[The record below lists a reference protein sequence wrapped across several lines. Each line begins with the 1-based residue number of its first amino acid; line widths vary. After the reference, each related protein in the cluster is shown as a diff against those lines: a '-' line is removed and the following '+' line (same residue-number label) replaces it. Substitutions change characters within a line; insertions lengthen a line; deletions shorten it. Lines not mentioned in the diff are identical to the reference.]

1 MYTSNCLSV
10 NEAGHLAIDGA
21 DTVLLAER
29 FGTPLYVLSEN
40 EINANC
46 KSFTEAL
53 KRNYGDRAM
62 AYYAS
67 KALNCKEMLRIVD
80 REGMGVDVVSGGEL
94 FTAHAVGFPADKM
107 ILHGNNVTPAELT
120 EAVDYGVG
128 TIVVDNIF
136 ELELLNG
143 ICEAKGKTQEI
154 MLRIKPGVEA
164 HTHKYV
170 MTGSIDSK
178 FGFALENGEA
188 DEAVKTALTHKNLLL
203 KGLHCHIGSQIF
215 ESEPFCEAER
225 IMLRFLNKAN
235 KEYGAKI
242 TKLNLGG
249 GFGIKYVDSDMFS
262 PVSDMINTVAEVIK
276 SECEALGIELPY
288 VIMEPGRGI
297 VGSAGIT
304 LYTVGGIKNIEGVRT
319 YVSID
324 GGMTDNPRY
333 ALYGSEYTAL
343 IANKAAKKADM
354 KVTIA
359 GKCCESGDLI
369 QENTYIQSCAV
380 GDIMAV
386 LSTGAYNYSMASN
399 YNRIPRPEMVL
410 IRNGEPQTIIKRES
424 YEDIVRNDI

>member
-1 MYTSNCLSV
+1 MNISNCLSV
-10 NEAGHLAIDGA
+10 NEMGHLAIDGV
-21 DTVLLAER
+21 DTAALAER

-40 EINANC
+40 DILSNC
-46 KSFTEAL
+46 NCFTQAL
-53 KRNYGDRAM
+53 KRNYGDNAM

-67 KALNCKEMLRIVD
+67 KALNCKEILRIVNG
-80 REGMGVDVVSGGEL
+80 ENMGVDVVSGGEL
-94 FTAHAVGFPADKM
+94 YTARTVDFPAEKI

-120 EAVDYGVG
+120 QAVEYGVG
-128 TIVVDNIF
+128 IIVVDNIF

-143 ICEAKGKTQEI
+143 ICEALGKTQEI

-188 DEAVKTALTHKNLLL
+188 DTAVKTALSHKNLKLN
-203 KGLHCHIGSQIF
+203 GLHCHIGSQIF

-235 KEYGAKI
+235 KEYGANI
-242 TKLNLGG
+242 SKLNLGG

-262 PVSDMINTVAEVIK
+262 PVSDMIDTVAKVIK
-276 SECEALGIELPY
+276 SECEALNIELPY
-288 VIMEPGRGI
+288 IIMEPGRGI

-304 LYTVGGIKNIEGVRT
+304 LYTVGGIKEIAGVRT
-319 YVSID
+319 YVSVD

-333 ALYGSEYTAL
+333 ALYGSEYTAI
-343 IANKAAKKADM
+343 IANRAAEKADM

-369 QENTYIQSCAV
+369 QENTFIQNCAV

-410 IRNGEPQTIIKRES
+410 IREGEPQTIIKRES